1 MDLPEV
7 NYTDQY
13 VAFCQK
19 ANLPINE
26 VPEAGQKM
34 EMSYE
39 VAMKSLDP
47 HLYQNLMKPDPRKL
61 KADVRSRYEKGI
73 MWTSDAD
80 EYEAKGFCGIA
91 SNIRQEMA
99 AARELMIE
107 NEIAAMKKRNDAVA
121 ERHRNK
127 PAGFT
132 PAKNIGF
139 NDPSAVA
146 FRRQHGISDDVG
158 LGA

>member
-13 VAFCQK
+13 VAFCQR

-99 AARELMIE
+99 AAREMMME
-107 NEIAAMKKRNDAVA
+107 NEIKASYDGKVKEIHVSEGQALDNGVLMLDIDK
-121 ERHRNK
+121 
-127 PAGFT
+127 
-132 PAKNIGF
+132 
-139 NDPSAVA
+139 
-146 FRRQHGISDDVG
+146 
-158 LGA
+158 

>member
-13 VAFCQK
+13 VAFCQR

-34 EMSYE
+34 GMSYE
-39 VAMKSLDP
+39 IAMKELDP

-99 AARELMIE
+99 AARELMME
-107 NEIAAMKKRNDAVA
+107 NEIKAMKERNDARDEA
-121 ERHRNK
+121 RRTQPKGLK
-127 PAGFT
+127 P
-132 PAKNIGF
+132 IGF

-146 FRRQHGISDDVG
+146 FRRQHNISDDI
-158 LGA
+158 GAGC

>member
-34 EMSYE
+34 GMSYE
-39 VAMKSLDP
+39 IAMKELDP

-61 KADVRSRYEKGI
+61 KAAVRSR
-73 MWTSDAD
+73 
-80 EYEAKGFCGIA
+80 
-91 SNIRQEMA
+91 
-99 AARELMIE
+99 
-107 NEIAAMKKRNDAVA
+107 
-121 ERHRNK
+121 
-127 PAGFT
+127 
-132 PAKNIGF
+132 
-139 NDPSAVA
+139 
-146 FRRQHGISDDVG
+146 
-158 LGA
+158 